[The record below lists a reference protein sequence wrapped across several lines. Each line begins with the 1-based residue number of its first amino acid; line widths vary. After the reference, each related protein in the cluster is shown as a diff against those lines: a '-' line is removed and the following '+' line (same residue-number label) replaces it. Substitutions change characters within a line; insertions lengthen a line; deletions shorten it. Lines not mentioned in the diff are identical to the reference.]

1 MNPKRLLA
9 RLQQGSLSNVS
20 FSDAQ
25 RLLEAL
31 GFELERIGRGRH
43 HIYKRPGVT
52 ERVNL
57 QPRQGQAKEYQLKQ
71 VLELVEEYDLEL
83 EDER

>member
-9 RLQQGSLSNVS
+9 RLKQGSLSNVS

-25 RLLEAL
+25 RLIEAL
-31 GFELERIGRGRH
+31 GFRFERVGQGRH
-43 HIYKRPGVT
+43 HIYKHPDVS
-52 ERVNL
+52 ERLNL

-71 VLELVEEYDLEL
+71 ILVLIEEYDLDL
-83 EDER
+83 EVK